1 VVEEDKEGIGD
12 KREGKDFVDVG
23 GTSLGE
29 KKREEIGQERIR
41 ARRGMAD
48 YGPVQG

>member
-1 VVEEDKEGIGD
+1 MA
-12 KREGKDFVDVG
+12 DVG

-41 ARRGMAD
+41 ARRG
-48 YGPVQG
+48 YG